1 MMKEMKDIILA
12 YDEARKHGRQSALA
26 TVVHLNGSSY
36 RRPGARM
43 LVTDEGR
50 MTGAIS
56 GGCLEGDA
64 LHKALLVMNQQR
76 AKLISYDTSDEEDT
90 KLGVQLGCNGI
101 IQILIEPLSPEN
113 PFNPVELLKKINA
126 RRQCA
131 VLMTMFDMENKN
143 QDQPGTCLLLE
154 EDGSIHGEI
163 KDVLLGKAAGEDAR
177 DALRL
182 QQSLFKKY
190 KTADR
195 NISTFIEFI
204 RPATSLVIIGAGN
217 DALPLLGIADVL
229 GWEASVV
236 DGRASHATTERF
248 ASACQVLV
256 SRPEKVLEQIHIDNQ
271 TVFVL
276 MTHNYQYDLAMLR
289 ILLQTNAQYIG
300 ILGPKKK
307 LDRMLDEMEA
317 DGKAWEKEQLNRI
330 YSPVGLDI
338 GAETAEEIA
347 LSVIAEI
354 KTVLAG
360 KSAQPLRLKEDQIHS
375 REDIVMKEKRVH

>member
-1 MMKEMKDIILA
+1 MKEVKDIILA
-12 YDEARKHGRQSALA
+12 YDEARKQGRQSALA
-26 TVVHLNGSSY
+26 TVVHLDGSSY

-90 KLGVQLGCNGI
+90 TLGVQLGCNGI
-101 IQILIEPLSPEN
+101 IQILIEPLNPEN
-113 PFNPVELLKKINA
+113 LFNPVELLKKINS
-126 RRQCA
+126 RRQRA
-131 VLMTMFDMENKN
+131 VLITMFDMDNKN

-154 EDGSIHGEI
+154 EDGNILGDI
-163 KDVLLGKAAGEDAR
+163 DDVLLGKAAENDAR
-177 DALRL
+177 EAMHL
-182 QQSLFKKY
+182 QQSLFKKC

-195 NISTFIEFI
+195 NFSTFIEYI
-204 RPATSLVIIGAGN
+204 KPAISLVIVGAGN

-229 GWEASVV
+229 GWEASIV
-236 DGRASHATTERF
+236 DGRATHATAQRF

-256 SRPEKVLEQIHIDNQ
+256 SRPEKVLEQIRIDNQ

-276 MTHNYQYDLAMLR
+276 MTHNYNYDLAMLR
-289 ILLQTNAQYIG
+289 ALLQTNAPYIG

-307 LDRMLDEMEA
+307 LDRMLDELTS
-317 DGKAWEKEQLNRI
+317 DGILLKKEQLDRI
-330 YSPVGLDI
+330 YGPVGLDV

-360 KSAQPLRLKEDQIHS
+360 KSAQPLRLKEDLIHP
-375 REDIVMKEKRVH
+375 RKETIMEEKRVH